1 MRRGLDPDL
10 NQKLFLK
17 QSKDFYLTK
26 GTDRS
31 FEILF
36 KALYNEDV
44 QVIKPRDNL
53 VTPSNANFEVLN
65 EMVVEPISGNPLELE
80 NATLYQ
86 DQYGDIIEK
95 AYAPISSVEKVDVG
109 FGQTFYRLTFDGG
122 YNRDI
127 GVDGSAYGEFKVEPT
142 TKVMGQVS
150 AGATVLDVDSTRR
163 V

>member
-1 MRRGLDPDL
+1 M
-10 NQKLFLK
+10 KF
-17 QSKDFYLTK
+17 F
-26 GTDRS
+26 
-31 FEILF
+31 F

-86 DQYGDIIEK
+86 DQYDDIIEK

-109 FGQTFYRLTFDGG
+109 FGKTFYRLTFDGG

-142 TKVMGQVS
+142 TKVMDKCLQEQLFLML
-150 AGATVLDVDSTRR
+150 TLL
-163 V
+163 